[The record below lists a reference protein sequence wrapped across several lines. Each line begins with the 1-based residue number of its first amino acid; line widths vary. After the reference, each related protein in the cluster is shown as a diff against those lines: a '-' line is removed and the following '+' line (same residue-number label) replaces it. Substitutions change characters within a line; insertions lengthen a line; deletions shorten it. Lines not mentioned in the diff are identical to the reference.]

1 MNCSPGKIMTKIAH
15 KVEVETGT
23 KDGLQLTDTWGFF
36 PPKIIVP
43 SIQVNH
49 VEINLHCWQ
58 KGDVLTKKLRSKQCD
73 INLTESLLTS
83 PLLTSPL
90 SLCLLNPLLPLQLF
104 HAAKNCESVLTSVT
118 PAVHHSG
125 CTSDLQCRQ
134 SRFCLCLLSSVRA
147 KRWGHRQFQY
157 KATTCILTHLV
168 GLGTI
173 YWTSTGFCNYTFLE

>member
-36 PPKIIVP
+36 PPKMIVP

-49 VEINLHCWQ
+49 AEINLHCWQ
-58 KGDVLTKKLRSKQCD
+58 KGDVLTKKLRSKRCD
-73 INLTESLLTS
+73 ILSDWIS
-83 PLLTSPL
+83 AYFSSFPLPV
-90 SLCLLNPLLPLQLF
+90 NHPLLPLQLF

-125 CTSDLQCRQ
+125 CTSDLQRRQ

-147 KRWGHRQFQY
+147 KRWGHRQFQC
-157 KATTCILTHLV
+157 KATTCILYHLV

-173 YWTSTGFCNYTFLE
+173 YWTSTGFCNYTVLE